1 MFFEI
6 RHLPF
11 WSNHNPGLGGPASS
25 FCLPAAAWSMAGGG
39 GPPLPAI
46 QTAPPHTSCF
56 GAGPLARLPQW
67 SHDLWDPQAT
77 KMGPGGWQSAFFP
90 GAEPQDKSA
99 VLPGWL
105 CLAWPAGEVLR
116 RRKLWPR
123 GHGGGMTCRTVRT
136 VGQARSD
143 MCVGQLCWL
152 EPFTSLSSFF
162 E

>member
-1 MFFEI
+1 MKSDTCLSGVITTQAWEGQ
-6 RHLPF
+6 LPH
-11 WSNHNPGLGGPASS
+11 SASRLLPGAWRAGVV
-25 FCLPAAAWSMAGGG
+25 LPSQ
-39 GPPLPAI
+39 PSKLH
-46 QTAPPHTSCF
+46 PPHTSCF

-105 CLAWPAGEVLR
+105 CLAWPAGEVLPR
-116 RRKLWPR
+116 WKLWPR
-123 GHGGGMTCRTVRT
+123 GHGGGMTWRTVRT
-136 VGQARSD
+136 VGQARPD